1 MKLKKIIN
9 DLFFIWI
16 FPILNKNSKNE
27 VIKNKQINHFP
38 NQLLSKNSIINIQIE
53 DIKNKKKSFLYQIL
67 LINKYSFIFVFFLN
81 IVQVFLNIYKMS
93 IHRNIIYYFSSD

>member
-27 VIKNKQINHFP
+27 VIKNKQINYFP

-53 DIKNKKKSFLYQIL
+53 DIKNKKKKFSLSNF
-67 LINKYSFIFVFFLN
+67 INK
-81 IVQVFLNIYKMS
+81 
-93 IHRNIIYYFSSD
+93 

>member
-27 VIKNKQINHFP
+27 VIKNKQINYFP
-38 NQLLSKNSIINIQIE
+38 NQLLSKNSITNIQIE
-53 DIKNKKKSFLYQIL
+53 DIKNKKKKFSLSNF
-67 LINKYSFIFVFFLN
+67 INK
-81 IVQVFLNIYKMS
+81 
-93 IHRNIIYYFSSD
+93 